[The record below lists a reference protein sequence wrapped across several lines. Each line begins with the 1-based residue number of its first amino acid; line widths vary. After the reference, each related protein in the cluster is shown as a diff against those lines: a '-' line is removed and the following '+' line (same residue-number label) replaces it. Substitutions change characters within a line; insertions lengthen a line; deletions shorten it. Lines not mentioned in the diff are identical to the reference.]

1 MGTRSSIAVKHG
13 TRVKGIYC
21 HWDGYLD
28 HNGRI
33 LLGHYDSTKA
43 NNLVAFGNL
52 SGLQA
57 EIGEQ
62 HAFSKF
68 DTPGIESRVHNE
80 DWCTFYGR
88 DRGESGQEF
97 QSFASEDEWMDYFE
111 GSGCEYFYLMD
122 SGVWYVSENGRDL
135 VPLHEAVEQHDLATY
150 SGA

>member
-43 NNLVAFGNL
+43 NNLVAFGNISSL
-52 SGLQA
+52 RE
-57 EIGEQ
+57 EIGEK
-62 HAFSKF
+62 HSF
-68 DTPGIESRVHNE
+68 DFRPEEGSVEST
-80 DWCTFYGR
+80 CTTFYDR
-88 DRGESGQEF
+88 DRGESDQEF
-97 QSFASEDEWMDYFE
+97 HSFASEDEWIDYFD

-135 VPLHEAVEQHDLATY
+135 VPLHEALEQHDLETNAQ
-150 SGA
+150 GV